1 MQSDLFRKQ
10 ALEHQ
15 KNRLHGEVIVMPA
28 HSYIRICLFLLIWL
42 LALITWL
49 ATSSYTRQETV
60 QGWLEPS
67 SGIIKIFAE
76 TSNGKIRQVLV
87 REGEFVSEGQPLLIV
102 NGDRIMSN
110 GSSLEATLLHQFQYQ
125 TSIINEQVKRSKVI
139 QQMQQQDIE
148 QQIFAAKLDLQQ
160 LDAQIETL
168 EKRKSLLA
176 KRVNNFRDMTDS
188 GHISTTDLD
197 NLLEQQLALQND
209 YQALQRERVN
219 LHERVQHLH
228 TQSLLKPQEY
238 QNQLANYN
246 RQLSDIER
254 DSLQLEGR
262 RAYTLRASRAG
273 VITNLQAQLGQKTDI
288 TLPLLSIVPTN
299 SDIEA
304 KILVPVSAAGFIQT
318 GQHIDIRYHAFPFE
332 KFGLYKGQ
340 ITSISDSIIMP
351 NEVHSSPIKVNQ
363 PAYLIK
369 ASLMQSH
376 VDAYGKPVKLKAGMT
391 LSADVRLSERSLFEW
406 LLEPIYSLQGRI

>member
-1 MQSDLFRKQ
+1 MQSNLFRKQ

-15 KNRLHGEVIVMPA
+15 KNRLHGDVMVMPA
-28 HSYIRICLFLLIWL
+28 HSYIHICIFLLIWL
-42 LALITWL
+42 IALITWL
-49 ATSSYTRQETV
+49 ATSSYTRQQTV

-67 SGIIKIFAE
+67 SGIVKIFAE

-110 GSSLEATLLHQFQYQ
+110 GSSLETTLLQQFQYQ
-125 TSIINEQVKRSKVI
+125 TSIITEQIERSKVI
-139 QQMQQQDIE
+139 QQMQQQDID
-148 QQIFAAKLDLQQ
+148 QQISAAKLDLQQ
-160 LDAQIETL
+160 LDAQIDTL
-168 EKRKSLLA
+168 EKRKNLLA

-228 TQSLLKPQEY
+228 TQSRLKPQEY
-238 QNQLANYN
+238 QNELASYN
-246 RQLSDIER
+246 RQLSDIEK

-262 RAYTLRASRAG
+262 RAYTLRAPRAG
-273 VITNLQAQLGQKTDI
+273 VIANLQAQLGQKTDSA
-288 TLPLLSIVPTN
+288 LPLLSIVPTN

-304 KILVPVSAAGFIQT
+304 KMLVPVSSAGFIQA

-332 KFGLYKGQ
+332 KFGLYKGK

-369 ASLMQSH
+369 AKLMQTH
-376 VDAYGKPVKLKAGMT
+376 VDAYGKPVNLKAGMT
-391 LSADVRLSERSLFEW
+391 LSADVQLSERSLFEW
-406 LLEPIYSLQGRI
+406 LLEPVYSLQGRI